1 MPSQLHNL
9 RRTLAWGDF
18 TPRQAK
24 PPGPGQ
30 TLAGAETVTS
40 YGLSLRTEVVP
51 GTKPVR
57 FRIKDDVSVTVTFQK
72 QQSWVASWVLQ
83 LSAAEQARLLG
94 HEQGHYDLVA
104 LLARDLF
111 IDLMQLKAN
120 SHGTSNAALA
130 DTTKVRQGYD
140 AKLGP
145 LQRRYDTDTNHGQ
158 NQIAQAR
165 WNGFVQ
171 SAFTQARNP
180 PVSAPDGTPYKVR
193 LLDVL
198 QAAGVAI

>member
-9 RRTLAWGDF
+9 RRTLTWGDF
-18 TPRQAK
+18 TRRQAAA
-24 PPGPGQ
+24 PGPGQ
-30 TLAGAETVTS
+30 TVSGAETVTS

-51 GTKPVR
+51 GAKPVR
-57 FRIKDDVSVTVTFQK
+57 FRIKDDVSVTITLQK

-83 LSAAEQARLLG
+83 RPAAEQARLLE

-104 LLARDLF
+104 LLARDMF

-120 SHGTSNAALA
+120 SYATNNAATTDA
-130 DTTKVRQGYD
+130 TKVRQRYD
-140 AKLGP
+140 VKMGP
-145 LQRRYDTDTNHGQ
+145 LQRRYDTDTNHGL
-158 NQIAQAR
+158 NPTAQAR

-180 PVSAPDGTPYKVR
+180 PVSAPDGTPYKAR

-198 QAAGVAI
+198 QAAGVSV